1 MGMQP
6 PNSIAHVTAAVV
18 NYNGEHLLDACLRSL
33 VAQEGARLEILF
45 IDNASS
51 DNSIHFVRS
60 RYPQA
65 RIVANAGNLGYNAAL
80 NQAVDLMQ
88 GDYLLA
94 LNTDIHLEP
103 DYCARLADCITR
115 RRARKCGYAQGK
127 IKFMKED
134 GERTN
139 RFYSTGHLFCLN
151 RIVYNRGSGQEDA
164 GQYDREERI
173 PGANA
178 ACLLLSRKM
187 LEDMRTE
194 LGVFDP
200 LFFMYG
206 GDVDF
211 DWLAACRGW
220 TAWYCPEALAYHVG
234 EASSGISKKGYD
246 APFINCR
253 FLMMIKNDRLPDV
266 LIDLPRLVKRNV
278 QDVWNMTLRNPS
290 LAWRLPIHL
299 IRNIA
304 PALRSRRA
312 TRHLRQSTALRPRE
326 WMKWS
331 LKLLRKSEESGLPK
345 EKKGTGEEIRKPSE
359 KGTGN
364 LRP

>member
-6 PNSIAHVTAAVV
+6 PNSIPHVTAAVV

-33 VAQEGARLEILF
+33 AAQEGVRLEILF

-51 DNSIHFVRS
+51 DNSVHFVRTH
-60 RYPQA
+60 YPQA
-65 RIVANAGNLGYNAAL
+65 RIVANARNLGYNAAL

-94 LNTDIHLEP
+94 LNTDIHVEP
-103 DYCARLADCITR
+103 DFCARLANCITR

-127 IKFMKED
+127 IMFMKED

-151 RIVYNRGSGQEDA
+151 RIVYNRGSGQEDM

-211 DWLAACRGW
+211 DWLANLRGW

-234 EASSGISKKGYD
+234 EASSGISKKGFD
-246 APFINCR
+246 APHFNSR
-253 FLMMIKNDRLPDV
+253 FLMMIKNDRLLDV

-278 QDVWNMTLRNPS
+278 QDTWNMTLRNPS
-290 LAWRLPIHL
+290 LLWRLPIHL

-312 TRHLRQSTALRPRE
+312 TRHLRQSTALRPRD

-331 LKLLRKSEESGLPK
+331 LRLLWESAEIGPIYHDGDEGAAH
-345 EKKGTGEEIRKPSE
+345 EKTRRQ
-359 KGTGN
+359 
-364 LRP
+364 RPTDQNQ